1 MRDRSGVV
9 MDTQRQVSWW
19 RVGLTAV
26 LSAVIAAPALP
37 YTIDRNNEGYDL
49 MRQITAQIPRPNLLV
64 VLDTS
69 NSMRWDFV
77 GNDLGVD
84 VTGTLPK
91 ATWIARCDEPEPT
104 PTPTPTITPT
114 ATPTST
120 STPTP
125 TA

>member
-9 MDTQRQVSWW
+9 MDTQRQVPWW

-104 PTPTPTITPT
+104 PTPTPTVTPT
-114 ATPTST
+114 AT
-120 STPTP
+120 
-125 TA
+125 